1 MCAIPFLRVI
11 RYANLSTFFFHRV
24 VEKPG
29 FCFSNL
35 WKCKSNRFLFYWKIS
50 RKFMIDIL
58 LSSFFLYK
66 VLIFFERSIQ
76 KKHKSYT

>member
-1 MCAIPFLRVI
+1 
-11 RYANLSTFFFHRV
+11 
-24 VEKPG
+24 
-29 FCFSNL
+29 
-35 WKCKSNRFLFYWKIS
+35 
-50 RKFMIDIL
+50 MIDIL